1 MTVMKLAYKC
11 TIPGKEVNSLGA
23 AKGAFLFDLMDLGAL
38 TVLSE
43 LFIDNKE
50 SGLVTTDANVKYSAP
65 VYAFEFVEVYAEI
78 INITSSTITAKV
90 ELYKKSSKSKDWT
103 LATSGEFS
111 FSLVR
116 KDNGSLQRIPRDV
129 INEIKR

>member
-1 MTVMKLAYKC
+1 MTAMKLAYKC
-11 TIPGKEVNSLGA
+11 IIPGKEVNSLGA

-38 TVLSE
+38 VILSE
-43 LFIDNKE
+43 LFVDNAE

-65 VYAFEFVEVYAEI
+65 VYAFEFVEVYVEI

-90 ELYKKSSKSKDWT
+90 ELYSKSSKSTDWT
-103 LATSGEFS
+103 LATFGEFS

-116 KDNGSLQRIPRDV
+116 KDNGSLQRIPRNV